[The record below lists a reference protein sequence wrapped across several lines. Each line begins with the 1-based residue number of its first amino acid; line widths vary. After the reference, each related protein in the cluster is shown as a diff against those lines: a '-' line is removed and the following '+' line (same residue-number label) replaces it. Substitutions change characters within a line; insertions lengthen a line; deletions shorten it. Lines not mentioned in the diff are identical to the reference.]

1 MFSSYFHHKSRLAA
15 VPLLRLGCPNMV
27 KAILARARVLSLGS
41 RERQIRELLS
51 GNMASLTHSWLRAL
65 WRRSVRNG
73 RWTRLSLPRRGLYR
87 CALWIAKARG
97 SISNMK
103 LMVQIL
109 RIALELLKSFQSR
122 IASAGK
128 KRAMILSRTY
138 AQPGGVFSWAP
149 QMREWLHDP
158 KYISYLGVLEVNA

>member
-1 MFSSYFHHKSRLAA
+1 MTRVVH
-15 VPLLRLGCPNMV
+15 
-27 KAILARARVLSLGS
+27 ARIGLPRVGS
-41 RERQIRELLS
+41 REHQIRELLTENNGS
-51 GNMASLTHSWLRAL
+51 VSYAWLRAL
-65 WRRSVRNG
+65 WHRSVRNG
-73 RWTRLSLPRRGLYR
+73 HWTRLSLPKRGLYR

-109 RIALELLKSFQSR
+109 RIALELLKNLQSR

-128 KRAMILSRTY
+128 KRAMMMFETY

-149 QMREWLHDP
+149 RMREWLHDP

>member
-1 MFSSYFHHKSRLAA
+1 MTGIVLAGMWYA
-15 VPLLRLGCPNMV
+15 GRHGLD
-27 KAILARARVLSLGS
+27 S

-51 GNMASLTHSWLRAL
+51 GNKASVSYGWLRAL

-73 RWTRLSLPRRGLYR
+73 HWARLSLPKRGLYR

-109 RIALELLKSFQSR
+109 RIALELLKNFQNR
-122 IASAGK
+122 IASAGTR
-128 KRAMILSRTY
+128 RAMILFDTY

-149 QMREWLHDP
+149 RMREWLHDQ
-158 KYISYLGVLEVNA
+158 KYILYLGVLEVNA